1 MGRSI
6 SASSPDVTAAA
17 LLLTDS
23 RTLIDELLAEQQV
36 LTAVERFARWHEAPG
51 EIVEPAYRRL
61 LPASSP
67 RPGEQYAFEVNLD
80 QCSGCKAC
88 VTACHSLNGLDEAE
102 TWRSVGLLI
111 SEQTPASDSTFQQH
125 ITTACHHCADPGCL
139 NGCPVL
145 AYDKDPVTG
154 IVRHLDDQCIGCQYC
169 VMKCPYEVPKYSE
182 RLGIVR
188 KCDMCHSRLAVG
200 EAPACV
206 QACPNEAIK
215 ITVVG
220 SAQLQVKYRTA
231 PVLKGVGKGG
241 KEHRRKGESP
251 STPFPL
257 LSFSNAFLPDT
268 PNPALTLPTT
278 RFVSNKLS
286 SDLRAADHASPRRE
300 QPHWPLVIMLVLTQ
314 AAAGLFLAASF
325 VERATPLRSVGFGLL
340 VAGLIAS
347 VSHLGQPLKAWRAF
361 LGWRKSWLSREIIA
375 FNVFAAA
382 ALGALMQPTLAPVAA
397 LLGLVAVFAS
407 AMVYIDTG
415 RSLWSPRF
423 TCGNFFGTTLLLGA
437 IFATAVLGWTGSFA
451 TAQPF
456 AMATLFLCSA
466 LFIWRRS
473 VLGAAWRNSQSPI
486 HLNARVVGELLPW
499 TITAQGILFIASM
512 ALLLL
517 SIYNPAAPTPWWASL
532 AAITTLGSEIVAR
545 SVFFAASADK
555 RMPGGI
561 VG

>member
-1 MGRSI
+1 MFTDRSP
-6 SASSPDVTAAA
+6 SASKPDVTVAA
-17 LLLTDS
+17 LPLTDT
-23 RTLIDELLAEQQV
+23 RTLIDELLAEQQA
-36 LTAVERFARWHEAPG
+36 LTAVERFARWHAAPG

-67 RPGEQYAFEVNLD
+67 SPGEQYAFEVNLD

-88 VTACHSLNGLDEAE
+88 VTACHSLNGLDETE

-111 SEQTPASDSTFQQH
+111 GEPTRASDSSFQQH
-125 ITTACHHCADPGCL
+125 VTTACHHCADPGCL

-169 VMKCPYEVPKYSE
+169 VMKCPYEVPKYSH

-215 ITVVG
+215 IALVE
-220 SAQLQVKYRTA
+220 SAQVHVKYRA
-231 PVLKGVGKGG
+231 GPVLKGVS
-241 KEHRRKGESP
+241 RGESL
-251 STPFPL
+251 STPF
-257 LSFSNAFLPDT
+257 SISNAFLPDA

-278 RFVSNKLS
+278 RFVSKKLF
-286 SDLRAADHASPRRE
+286 SDLRAADHASPRRD
-300 QPHWPLVIMLVLTQ
+300 QPHWPLVFMLVLTQ
-314 AAAGLFLAASF
+314 SAAGLFLAASF
-325 VERATPLRSVGFGLL
+325 VERATLLRLGGFGLL
-340 VAGLIAS
+340 AAGLIAS

-382 ALGALMQPTLAPVAA
+382 AFGALLQPTLAPVASF
-397 LLGLVAVFAS
+397 LGLIAVIAS
-407 AMVYIDTG
+407 AMVYVDTG
-415 RSLWSPRF
+415 RALWSPRF
-423 TCGNFFGTTLLLGA
+423 AFGNFFGTTLLLGA
-437 IFATAVLGWTGSFA
+437 TFATAVLSWAENFA
-451 TAQPF
+451 IAQPF
-456 AMATLFLCSA
+456 AMAASLLCGA
-466 LFIWRRS
+466 LFTWRRFA
-473 VLGAAWRNSQSPI
+473 LRTALRNPQSPI

-499 TITAQGILFIASM
+499 TITAQSILFIASIV
-512 ALLLL
+512 LLLL
-517 SIYNPAAPTPWWASL
+517 SIYNPAAPTPWWPSL
-532 AAITTLGSEIVAR
+532 AAITTLGSEITAR
-545 SVFFAASADK
+545 YVFFAASADK

-561 VG
+561 VA